1 MSLEDYI
8 QKKKSAPPAWI
19 KFLYNIDNQGIDY
32 DKITLIKEFKNYISS
47 YNINYEL
54 CYLLDN
60 GDTVIQIETTDGR
73 RMAAE
78 VELYK
83 KEYNYQSEETEK
95 KELTEAEYKERIN
108 AYKMVG
114 SQNFY
119 QFFRQYFYKK
129 NDEPYAGILK
139 IYYSNDG
146 YIYVSDEV
154 SKVIKDIDIDY
165 LGELLAEE
173 VANIDM
179 INSISSYSHEDFI
192 NNNLRRRYEQCKI
205 PKYEYKNEELH
216 YLGPKLVKQK

>member
-54 CYLLDN
+54 YYLL
-60 GDTVIQIETTDGR
+60 GRSDTVIQIETTDGR

-83 KEYNYQSEETEK
+83 KKYNYELEETEK

-119 QFFRQYFYKK
+119 NFFRRYFYMK
-129 NDEPYAGILK
+129 NDEPKAGQLN

-165 LGELLAEE
+165 LGELLAEG
-173 VANIDM
+173 VADIDM
-179 INSISSYSHEDFI
+179 RNSNSSYSHEDFI
-192 NNNLRRRYEQCKI
+192 NDDLRRRYEQCKI

-216 YLGPKLVKQK
+216 YLGPKLVKKK